1 MKTLLFV
8 LALALTV
15 SMTGFASNVTS
26 PTANKTEMTAASKTT
41 ATKSEKKGQKKKPHG
56 KKHHKATS
64 AKKAPAA
71 KK

>member
-15 SMTGFASNVTS
+15 SMTGFASNATS
-26 PTANKTEMTAASKTT
+26 QNAHKTEMTAASKTT
-41 ATKSEKKGQKKKPHG
+41 STQTAKKGQKKKPHG
-56 KKHHKATS
+56 KKHHKAAS

-71 KK
+71 NK